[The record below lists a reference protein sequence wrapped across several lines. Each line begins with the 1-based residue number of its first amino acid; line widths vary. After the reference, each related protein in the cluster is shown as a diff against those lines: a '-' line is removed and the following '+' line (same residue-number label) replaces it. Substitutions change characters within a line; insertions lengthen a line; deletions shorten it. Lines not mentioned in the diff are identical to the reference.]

1 MEVMDDRLRLACAA
15 KSDEEKAA
23 FKAKTVAEW
32 TARGKDAAA
41 AEAFVEELFAGRY
54 IPHVIEPSAGTDR
67 LALALICNAY
77 DEETLV
83 DAKGKTDV
91 RTVLRF
97 SPAIAPVKVAV
108 LPLVTNKPELRAKAR
123 EVYKSLE
130 RRWKCFWDETGAIG
144 RRYRRQDEIGTPF
157 CVTVDFGTLGEEKPE
172 LKDTVTLRFRDSM
185 EQIRIPLAELEGRIA
200 SSIEL

>member
-1 MEVMDDRLRLACAA
+1 MEVMDDRLRLAVAE
-15 KSDEEKAA
+15 KSEEEKVA
-23 FKAKTVAEW
+23 FKAKVVADW

-41 AEAFVEELFAGRY
+41 AEAFVDGLFAGRY

-67 LALALICNAY
+67 LALALLCNAY
-77 DEETLV
+77 DEEKLV
-83 DAKGKTDV
+83 DAKGKEDV

-108 LPLVTNKPELRAKAR
+108 LPLVKNKPELKAKAR
-123 EVYKSLE
+123 EVYKKLQ

-157 CVTVDFGTLGEEKPE
+157 CVTVEFGTLGEEDPAQ
-172 LKDTVTLRFRDSM
+172 KDTVTLRYRDSM
-185 EQIRIPLAELEGRIA
+185 EQVRIPLAELEAKIA
-200 SSIEL
+200 AAIEL